1 MTFLLVIVLFPY
13 FKSLRS
19 ELSLN
24 RRRGGVGLFF
34 VHFQGFEFSSQ
45 NTGRLQRFAVFIKG
59 RHLGHLVFCVL
70 AIFPFF
76 KFGAQFLGTL
86 GILKWGKILG
96 DFSTFLHIVKRVK
109 LTLMAL
115 RVSSSSSSSSDSVDD
130 E

>member
-59 RHLGHLVFCVL
+59 RHLGHLVFGVL

-86 GILKWGKILG
+86 GILERGK
-96 DFSTFLHIVKRVK
+96 K
-109 LTLMAL
+109 LAISWICLCKLYDERTLMAL